1 MTAPESPAATTS
13 RIVDLLLVS
22 FNSAH
27 LLDPLRSSLSRAE
40 VPGLKLRVLAVDNAS
55 SDGSGDILRT
65 TFPCELFIQNQV
77 NVGFGRANNQLVE
90 HVRGDYVLLLN
101 TDAFVSPDTV
111 RTSVEFME
119 RHPRCGI
126 LGVRLMGSDGSPQPS
141 RRSFPTPF
149 TTFIRRTGL
158 YRYIPVR
165 DARDDLANDHSLVS
179 ECDWVPGCYYLV
191 RRAVLD
197 EIGLFDPRFFMY
209 FEEVDHCRRARNAG
223 WTVTYLASTSVVHLG
238 GESAKSLSELSQ
250 GRQISALQVESELLY
265 MRKHFG
271 AAGLVWHLSLVV
283 LGDAILAF
291 KDLAK
296 ANGPRA
302 ALRRFMQTRTS
313 WGLAC
318 RTRLGAKPTR

>member
-1 MTAPESPAATTS
+1 MSSQNGSAVGTS
-13 RIVDLLLVS
+13 RLVDLLLVS

-27 LLDPLRSSLSRAE
+27 LLAPLRSSLSQAE
-40 VPGLKLRVLAVDNAS
+40 VPGVKLRLLAVDNAS
-55 SDGSGDILRT
+55 SDGSGDILRD
-65 TFPCELFIQNQV
+65 TFPCDMFIQNQV

-101 TDAFVSPDTV
+101 TDAFVSPETV
-111 RTSVEFME
+111 RTSVEYMD

-126 LGVRLMGSDGSPQPS
+126 VGVKLTGSDGSPQPS

-158 YRYIPVR
+158 YRYIPIEQ
-165 DARDDLANDHSLVS
+165 ARDDLTLDHDVVS
-179 ECDWVPGCYYLV
+179 DCDWVPGCYYLV

-238 GESAKSLSELSQ
+238 GESAKSVSELSQ

-271 AAGLVWHLSLVV
+271 LAGLVWHLALVV
-283 LGDAILAF
+283 VGDCILAI
-291 KDLAK
+291 KEMVRTRR
-296 ANGPRA
+296 PR
-302 ALRRFMQTRTS
+302 LVRRFAQTRTT
-313 WGLAC
+313 WKLAYK
-318 RTRLGAKPTR
+318 TRFGVRPTR